1 MQVPF
6 IKSIVRDAIDVP
18 TVMDNAAIAFTPI
31 SNVNWREAY
40 PYCPEVQFRIAY
52 NKFSVFL
59 HYKVTEDTARAIYGV
74 DNGSVW
80 TDSCVEF
87 FCMPAG
93 DGIYYNIECNCI
105 GTLLLGAGTGRENR
119 ELAGTETLG
128 AVQRWASLGRRP
140 FQETSGQKTWE
151 VALILP
157 YAIFFKHN
165 IRTLAG
171 KQVKANFYKCG
182 DELQKPHFLSWN
194 PIKLEKPDF
203 HCPDFFGTLEFVSE

>member
-74 DNGSVW
+74 DNGSV
-80 TDSCVEF
+80 
-87 FCMPAG
+87 
-93 DGIYYNIECNCI
+93 
-105 GTLLLGAGTGRENR
+105 
-119 ELAGTETLG
+119 
-128 AVQRWASLGRRP
+128 
-140 FQETSGQKTWE
+140 
-151 VALILP
+151 
-157 YAIFFKHN
+157 
-165 IRTLAG
+165 
-171 KQVKANFYKCG
+171 
-182 DELQKPHFLSWN
+182 
-194 PIKLEKPDF
+194 
-203 HCPDFFGTLEFVSE
+203 